1 MSDKKLPDPDKMTF
15 EQAVGE
21 LESIINQID
30 GGEADL
36 EAMMKSHAR
45 GQLLVKRCK
54 SLLST
59 AEQQLQTVE
68 VDELSE

>member
-1 MSDKKLPDPDKMTF
+1 MSEPKLKNPDKMSF
-15 EQAVGE
+15 EEAVGE
-21 LESIINQID
+21 LESIIEQID
-30 GGEADL
+30 GGEDDL

-45 GQLLVKRCK
+45 GQLLVLRCK
-54 SLLST
+54 SLLAT